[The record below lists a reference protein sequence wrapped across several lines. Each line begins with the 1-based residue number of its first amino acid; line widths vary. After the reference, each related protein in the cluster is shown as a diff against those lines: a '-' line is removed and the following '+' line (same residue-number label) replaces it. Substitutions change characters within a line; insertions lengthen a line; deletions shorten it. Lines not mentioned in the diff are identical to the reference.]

1 MATSKWIRL
10 NEGTAKLKVGVI
22 EGETYLFITG
32 LPRTSP
38 LWQRSID
45 RLGFAAASRYLVRR
59 VAPHERIT
67 VRDYQQVF
75 PGAAMALMDAA
86 DFRLEFG
93 GGSKES
99 SSESRE
105 RERRE
110 AMREVQ
116 AYALLGRNHL
126 GDRVYEDIGGRVIL
140 RESDWSR
147 TRERAGAAS
156 ADFLRISSDADA
168 DLCAEGVVASI
179 LKGEP
184 QRSDNMKVLHD
195 ALGLHTEE
203 KQLDFRARVDAAML
217 RHLRQAHATP
227 DGAYLDS
234 RDLYE
239 GIVPWQAGR
248 LGDGAMP
255 LPLSILVQRYLGDL
269 QGKSLLVTS
278 AYDAATFFYLTGAE
292 RIKAHP
298 GTKDMRALASTIVGD
313 AVQWEAREFDRV
325 VAGEQF
331 DAVIHNADRTRDGR
345 LDMARAAASLEA
357 LPVGGRAVFL
367 MPGGPIEAEEA
378 EFYGQLGRR
387 YRIIDA
393 YALDARMTAGV
404 GSDKGL
410 RVVYLSH
417 EAPDAATAP
426 GDWRALPVVHGWDEI
441 KTRVEEAIHR
451 AGVVGMEEDGLAVE
465 QRLRQENRLQRPY
478 MAFSKVGEAIAMAP
492 SDLQEG
498 LQAALSRVE
507 SLHGSVDEF
516 VMRELGYGEQTLADN
531 FAPEQIDALAVSLD
545 RMMRG
550 SALILAD
557 DTGMGKGRTIAG
569 HMAWAE
575 RRGMNVI
582 FMTDRASL
590 FSDIFRDLDDINES
604 GRFRPLI
611 VNRDVV
617 IEDLIGDK
625 GVWAQSDPPQ
635 YLESVIEAGTHLE
648 DMGRNLVLCTYS
660 QISTEDSAKAQ
671 WLKEQI
677 GNSLLILDESHL
689 AAGNDSNRAA
699 HMTEMVNGAKAVL
712 YSSATWAKT
721 EKNLTLYARAFPSS
735 INRAT
740 LAKSMAKGGE
750 NFATMF
756 SSMLAHDG
764 ALIRRE
770 HDVSRTE
777 FRFSDPVR
785 YRERN
790 VRYAD
795 AVSGI
800 MGQIAYLARDV
811 NRLTRSAEEDLI
823 RVLRE
828 AREARAAATGSILRS
843 TFGSGSMLYQ
853 VMRRMMTALA
863 VDQACDEALDAVQE
877 GRKPVLVFDDT
888 AESILARLMPQAQ
901 VDEQG
906 NRVVPMPTVSDL
918 LDQALERLLTVR
930 KQIVTE
936 QDVEDVEAERAAAI
950 AQEEAEARGEPAEGE
965 AAAEDG
971 EPAPGQAQGAEAPAE
986 EHVTVQAA
994 LNEEPAGR
1002 RRRVRRRERVVS
1014 LLEEMAADPER
1025 AEDLRSLVD
1034 GVNKI
1039 REGIKQLP
1047 EIPINVPDMIAE
1059 RMEAHGLRVG
1069 EISGRKNRIVATGT
1083 RDEQG
1088 RKLGMLVA
1096 RKGRKRHTNRVVR
1109 QFNSGELDVIVLN
1122 RSGATGLS
1130 LHASE
1135 RFEDRRQRHLF
1146 ELQAPS
1152 NPTERLQLL
1161 GRVQRR
1167 GEVVP
1172 PVVSFM
1178 SCGIHGEMRQQ
1189 MLNNRALRGLSANVR
1204 SSGDSFVANQS
1215 VPDLLTPL
1223 GAEVIRSYLLD
1234 NPGIA
1239 SRLMIDT
1246 KYLKDEGS
1254 AVGLSDQFTSRLA
1267 LLTNREQEIIYDGID
1282 ALYKEALDSNPEK
1295 ASSIEFLDNKVTE
1308 VSDSRRMLFG
1318 PDEHINQNV
1327 LSAFDGRVETMQI
1340 RWEEVV
1346 VPPKWD
1352 QVVDMVVASRKRLLE
1367 AGLARKVEPS
1377 RRSSASQGPIYVPE
1391 DAIAFRV
1398 SAAEAAEGYDVG
1410 DEAPSEQEEVEA
1422 GEALA
1427 PRSGVDASAFPFDPT
1442 TPWVIGAELPALQV
1456 QAEQA
1461 RVLNGHKPLKIYDAE
1476 VARERRM
1483 MAPVKDVELSPLAGD
1498 LDGIFHGLSIMALR
1512 AMEGMESIEAALIA
1526 EGDNPVK
1533 RAVLRRRWVGE
1544 FLHRAVPGAYLEM
1557 RIDEE
1562 RGVLR
1567 TGLILDVMVPE
1578 AKERRGQLASWG
1590 IKALMSDT
1598 RKVESIPMSRLAS
1611 TRASILYDAFDGRE
1625 RRTISLEMLRNLRET
1640 RRTRTAAVLVGNLYA
1655 AEEWALATG
1664 IGRPVLY
1671 TDIWG
1676 DRHRAVMMRPEM
1688 NNEVVLSSLPARAWD
1703 EGAIADIFCSVA
1715 RQEDRPGFL
1724 AHSSY
1729 VGATR
1734 DTDKVIFSRVNIRAK
1749 GQIERTSSGSGC
1761 HVFLGVGSKDRIS
1774 KTKVRRLLEV
1784 ERAALAAKD
1793 PEGPA
1798 SRIRVS
1804 ALRKTDGVMVV
1815 AQDHDERTI
1824 RAIVHII
1831 SKGVGL
1837 ELYARNGTWEHGEL
1851 LRAQQERYQQ
1861 HANDRA
1867 TFAIE
1872 PLQAALEAQDRA
1884 GAPRMAA

>member
-45 RLGFAAASRYLVRR
+45 RLGFGAASRYLVRR

-75 PGAAMALMDAA
+75 PTAGMALMDAA
-86 DFRLEFG
+86 DFRLDFG
-93 GGSKES
+93 SGGKES

-110 AMREVQ
+110 ALREVQ

-126 GDRVYEDIGGRVIL
+126 GDRVYGDIGGRVIL

-147 TRERAGAAS
+147 TRERAGTSS
-156 ADFLRISSDADA
+156 AEFLRIANDADA

-184 QRSDNMKVLHD
+184 QRSDNMKVLYE
-195 ALGLHTEE
+195 ALGLDTAE
-203 KQLDFRARVDAAML
+203 KQLDFRARIDAAML
-217 RHLRQAHATP
+217 RHLRQVHATP

-292 RIKAHP
+292 RILAHP
-298 GTKDMRALASTIVGD
+298 GAKDLSALAATIVGD
-313 AVQWEAREFDRV
+313 AVQWAALEFDRV
-325 VAGEQF
+325 PEGEQF

-345 LDMARAAASLEA
+345 LDVVRAAASLEA
-357 LPVGGRAVFL
+357 LPAGGRAVFL
-367 MPGGPIEAEEA
+367 MPGGSLGAEEA
-378 EFYGQLGRR
+378 EFYEQLGRR

-417 EAPDAATAP
+417 EVPDAASAP
-426 GDWRALPVVHGWDEI
+426 ADWRALPVVHGWDEI

-451 AGVVGMEEDGLAVE
+451 AGVVGMEEDGLAVD
-465 QRLRQENRLQRPY
+465 QRVRQENRLQRPY

-507 SLHGSVDEF
+507 SLHGPVDEF
-516 VMRELGYGEQTLADN
+516 VMRELGYGEQTLAEN
-531 FAPEQIDALAVSLD
+531 FAPEQVDALAVSLD

-550 SALILAD
+550 SAVILAD

-575 RRGMNVI
+575 RRGINVI

-625 GVWAQSDPPQ
+625 GVWAESDPPQ
-635 YLESVIEAGTHLE
+635 YLESIIEAGSRLE
-648 DMGRNLVLCTYS
+648 DVGRNLVLCTYS

-677 GNSLLILDESHL
+677 GNSLLILDEAHL

-699 HMTEMVNGAKAVL
+699 HMTEMVTGARAVL

-721 EKNLTLYARAFPSS
+721 EKNLALYARAFPSS

-740 LAKSMAKGGE
+740 LARSMGKGGE
-750 NFATMF
+750 NFSTMF
-756 SSMLAHDG
+756 SAMLAHDG

-777 FRFSDPVR
+777 FRFSDPAR

-790 VRYAD
+790 VRHAD
-795 AVSGI
+795 AVSGV
-800 MGQIAYLARDV
+800 MGQIAYLARDI
-811 NRLTRSAEEDLI
+811 NRLTRAAEEDLL

-853 VMRRMMTALA
+853 VMRRLMTALA
-863 VDQACDEALDAVQE
+863 VDQACDEALEAAQE

-888 AESILARLMPQAQ
+888 AEATLNRLLPQAQ
-901 VDEQG
+901 LDEQG
-906 NRVVPMPTVSDL
+906 NRIVPVPTVADL

-936 QDVEDVEAERAAAI
+936 QDVEDVEAELAAAA
-950 AQEEAEARGEPAEGE
+950 AQEEAEARGETAEG
-965 AAAEDG
+965 AA
-971 EPAPGQAQGAEAPAE
+971 PQAQAEGDETRGAETTAE
-986 EHVTVQAA
+986 EHVTAQAA
-994 LNEEPAGR
+994 LSEEPGGR
-1002 RRRVRRRERVVS
+1002 RRRARPRERAVS

-1025 AEDLRSLVD
+1025 AEDLRSLID

-1039 REGIKQLP
+1039 REGIRQLP

-1059 RMEAHGLRVG
+1059 RMQAHDLRVG
-1069 EISGRKNRIVATGT
+1069 EISGRKNRVVATGT
-1083 RDEQG
+1083 RDAQG
-1088 RKLGMLVA
+1088 RKLGMMVA
-1096 RKGRKRHTNRVVR
+1096 RKGLKRHTNRVVR
-1109 QFNSGELDVIVLN
+1109 QFNAGELDVIVLN

-1239 SRLMIDT
+1239 SRLMIDS

-1282 ALYKEALDSNPEK
+1282 ALYKEVLDSNPEK
-1295 ASSIEFLDNKVTE
+1295 ASSIEFLDNKVSE
-1308 VSDSRRMLFG
+1308 VAHSRQMLFG
-1318 PDEHINQNV
+1318 PDEHINQNL

-1340 RWEEVV
+1340 RWEEVH

-1352 QVVDMVVASRKRLLE
+1352 EVLDMVLASRKRLLE
-1367 AGLARKVEPS
+1367 AGLAVKADV
-1377 RRSSASQGPIYVPE
+1377 SSQARAPRGPIYVPE
-1391 DAIAFRV
+1391 EAIAFGP
-1398 SAAEAAEGYDVG
+1398 AQAKGDEEGYDPG
-1410 DEAPSEQEEVEA
+1410 DEAPSEQDEA
-1422 GEALA
+1422 EASEALA
-1427 PRSGVDASAFPFDPT
+1427 PREGVDASAFPFDPT
-1442 TPWVIGAELPALQV
+1442 SAWVLGAELPALQM
-1456 QAEQA
+1456 QSEHAQ
-1461 RVLNGHKPLKIYDAE
+1461 VLKGHKPLKIYDAE
-1476 VARERRM
+1476 IARERRI
-1483 MAPVKDVELSPLAGD
+1483 MAPVQGVELSPLAGD
-1498 LDGIFHGLSIMALR
+1498 LDAIFHGLSIMALR
-1512 AMEGMESIEAALIA
+1512 AMEGLESIEAALIS

-1533 RAVLRRRWVGE
+1533 RAVSRRRWVAE

-1557 RIDEE
+1557 RVDEE

-1567 TGLILDVMVPE
+1567 TGLILDVVVPE

-1590 IKALMSDT
+1590 IKALMSDS
-1598 RKVESIPMSRLAS
+1598 RKVESIPMSRLAA
-1611 TRASILYDAFDGRE
+1611 TRATVLYDVFDGRD
-1625 RRTISLEMLRNLRET
+1625 RRGISIEMMRNLREI
-1640 RRTRTAAVLVGNLYA
+1640 RRTRSAAVLVGNLYA

-1688 NNEVVLSSLPARAWD
+1688 NNEDVLSRLPARAWD
-1703 EGAIADIFCSVA
+1703 EGAIGDIFCSVA
-1715 RQEDRPGFL
+1715 AQTDRLGFM

-1729 VGATR
+1729 AGAMK
-1734 DTDKVIFSRVNIRAK
+1734 DVDKVKFGRVRIAAK
-1749 GQIERTSSGSGC
+1749 GKVEYDSAGDAC
-1761 HVFLGVGSKDRIS
+1761 HVFLGVGSKDRIG
-1774 KTKVRRLLEV
+1774 KHKVRRLLEV
-1784 ERAALAAKD
+1784 ERKALEAKD

-1804 ALRKTDGVMVV
+1804 ALRKSDGVMVL
-1815 AQDHDERTI
+1815 AQDHDESTIRTI
-1824 RAIVHII
+1824 VQII

-1837 ELYARNGTWEHGEL
+1837 ELYARNGTWEHDEIV
-1851 LRAQQERYQQ
+1851 RAQQARYQQ
-1861 HANDRA
+1861 HASDRA
-1867 TFAIE
+1867 AFAIE
-1872 PLQAALEAQDRA
+1872 PVQPAHEQQDRP
-1884 GAPRMAA
+1884 GVPRMAA

>member
-38 LWQRSID
+38 QWQRSVD
-45 RLGFAAASRYLVRR
+45 RLGFAAAARYLVRR

-67 VRDYQQVF
+67 VRDYQLVF
-75 PGAAMALMDAA
+75 PAAAMALMEAD

-93 GGSKES
+93 GGAKES

-105 RERRE
+105 RERRD

-116 AYALLGRNHL
+116 AYALIGRNHL

-140 RESDWSR
+140 RESDWTR
-147 TRERAGAAS
+147 TRERAGGGS
-156 ADFLRISSDADA
+156 AEFLRIRSDGDA

-184 QRSDNMKVLHD
+184 QRSENMKALHA
-195 ALGLHTEE
+195 ALGLESEE
-203 KQLDFRARVDAAML
+203 QKLDFRARIDAAML
-217 RHLRQAHATP
+217 RHLRRAHATP
-227 DGAYLDS
+227 DAAYLDS

-239 GIVPWQAGR
+239 GIVPWRAGF

-255 LPLSILVQRYLGDL
+255 LPLSVLVQRYLGDL

-278 AYDAATFFYLTGAE
+278 AYDGATFFYLNGAA
-292 RIKAHP
+292 RVKAHP
-298 GTKDMRALASTIVGD
+298 GAKDLRTLASAIVGD
-313 AVQWEAREFDRV
+313 VVQWDDHEFDRV
-325 VAGEQF
+325 EAGEQF
-331 DAVIHNADRTRDGR
+331 DAVIHNADRTHDGQ
-345 LDMARAAASLEA
+345 LDIARAAASLEA
-357 LPVGGRAVFL
+357 LPNGGRAVFL
-367 MPGGPIEAEEA
+367 MPGGPLQAAEA
-378 EFYGQLGRR
+378 EFYAQLGRR
-387 YRIIDA
+387 FRVIDA

-404 GSDKGL
+404 GSDTGL
-410 RVVYLSH
+410 RVVYVSN
-417 EAPDAATAP
+417 EAPDAAMAP
-426 GDWRALPVVHGWDEI
+426 ADWRAIPTVLGWDEI

-451 AGVVGMEEDGLAVE
+451 AGVVGMEEDGLEVE

-478 MAFSKVGEAIAMAP
+478 MAFSKAGEAISMAP
-492 SDLQEG
+492 ADLQEG

-507 SLHGSVDEF
+507 SLHGPVDDF
-516 VMRELGYGEQTLADN
+516 VMRELGYGEQTLTEN

-575 RRGMNVI
+575 RRGMNVV

-635 YLESVIEAGTHLE
+635 YLEAAIEAGAHLE
-648 DMGRNLVLCTYS
+648 GLGRNLILCTYS

-671 WLKEQI
+671 WLKEQM

-699 HMTEMVNGAKAVL
+699 HMTEMVNGARAVL

-721 EKNLTLYARAFPSS
+721 EKNLALYARAFPSS

-740 LAKSMAKGGE
+740 LTKSMAKGGE

-777 FRFSDPVR
+777 FAFPDPER
-785 YRERN
+785 YRARN
-790 VRYAD
+790 VEYAD
-795 AVSGI
+795 AVSEI
-800 MGQIAYLARDV
+800 MGQIAYLARDI
-811 NRLTRSAEEDLI
+811 NRLTRAAEEDTI
-823 RVLRE
+823 RILRE
-828 AREARAAATGSILRS
+828 AREARTAATASILRS

-853 VMRRMMTALA
+853 VMRRLMTALA
-863 VDQACDEALDAVQE
+863 VDQACDEALEAVQA

-888 AESILARLMPQAQ
+888 AESTLTRLMPQSQ
-901 VDEQG
+901 LDEQG
-906 NRVVPMPTVSDL
+906 NRIVPMPTVADL

-930 KQIVTE
+930 KEIVTE
-936 QDVEDVEAERAAAI
+936 EDVEEVEAERAADQAR
-950 AQEEAEARGEPAEGE
+950 EEAEARGEAVEAEAEG
-965 AAAEDG
+965 DG
-971 EPAPGQAQGAEAPAE
+971 EPTAERAQAPADATE
-986 EHVTVQAA
+986 EHVTVEGA
-994 LNEEPAGR
+994 LGEEAAGR
-1002 RRRVRRRERVVS
+1002 RRRSRPRSRSVS
-1014 LLEEMAADPER
+1014 LLEEMAADPLQ
-1025 AEDLRSLVD
+1025 AEDLRSLTD
-1034 GVNKI
+1034 GVEKI
-1039 REGIKQLP
+1039 REGIRTLP
-1047 EIPINVPDMIAE
+1047 QIQINVPDMIAE
-1059 RMEAHGLRVG
+1059 RMEAQGLRVG
-1069 EISGRKNRIVATGT
+1069 EISGRKNRVVATGS
-1083 RDEQG
+1083 RDERG
-1088 RKLGMLVA
+1088 RRLGKMTP
-1096 RKGRKRHTNRVVR
+1096 RKDRKRHTNRVVR

-1135 RFEDRRQRHLF
+1135 RFEDRRQRQLF

-1178 SCGIHGEMRQQ
+1178 SCGIYGEMRQQ

-1204 SSGDSFVANQS
+1204 SSGDSFVTNQS

-1223 GAEVIRSYLLD
+1223 GSEVIRSYLLD

-1239 SRLMIDT
+1239 SRLMIDA

-1254 AVGLSDQFTSRLA
+1254 ALGLSDQFTSRLA
-1267 LLTNREQEIIYDGID
+1267 LLTNREQEIVYDGVD
-1282 ALYKEALDSNPEK
+1282 ALYREVLDTNPER
-1295 ASSIEFLDNKVTE
+1295 AASIEFLDNKVSE
-1308 VSDSRRMLFG
+1308 VSESRRLLFG
-1318 PDEHINQNV
+1318 PGEEINQNV

-1340 RWEEVV
+1340 RWEEVI

-1352 QVVDMVVASRKRLLE
+1352 EVLDQVAAARKRLME
-1367 AGLARKVEPS
+1367 ARLARKMDLPQP
-1377 RRSSASQGPIYVPE
+1377 AGAALAPIYVPE
-1391 DAIAFRV
+1391 EAIAFGPV
-1398 SAAEAAEGYDVG
+1398 ESTAPVDGYESG
-1410 DEAPSEQEEVEA
+1410 DEAPSELEEAEA
-1422 GEALA
+1422 RDALA
-1427 PRSGVDASAFPFDPT
+1427 SRSGLDVTAFPFDPT
-1442 TPWVIGAELPALQV
+1442 APWVLGGELPSLQV
-1456 QAEQA
+1456 QEQDGQA
-1461 RVLNGHKPLKIYDAE
+1461 LKGHKPLKIHDPA
-1476 VARERRM
+1476 VARERKLVE
-1483 MAPVKDVELSPLAGD
+1483 PVKNIELSPLAAD
-1498 LDGIFHGLSIMALR
+1498 LDAIFHGLSIMALR
-1512 AMEGMESIEAALIA
+1512 SMEGMGSIEAALIS

-1544 FLHRAVPGAYLEM
+1544 FLHKAVPGAMLEL
-1557 RIDEE
+1557 RVDEE

-1567 TGLILDVMVPE
+1567 TGLILDVQVPE

-1590 IKALMSDT
+1590 VKALMSDT
-1598 RKVESIPMSRLAS
+1598 RKVESLPMSRLAS
-1611 TRASILYDAFDGRE
+1611 TRASILYDVFDGRE
-1625 RRTISLEMLRNLRET
+1625 RRTVLLDMLRNLRES
-1640 RRTRTAAVLVGNLYA
+1640 RRTRTATVLVGNLYA

-1664 IGRPVLY
+1664 VGRPVLY
-1671 TDIWG
+1671 KDIWG
-1676 DRHRAVMMRPEM
+1676 DRHRAVMLRPEM
-1688 NNEVVLSSLPARAWD
+1688 NNEFMLERLPSRAWD
-1703 EGAIADIFCSVA
+1703 EKTIADIFCGVA
-1715 RQEDRPGFL
+1715 QRQDRPGFL
-1724 AHSSY
+1724 AHTSY
-1729 VGATR
+1729 TGATK
-1734 DTDKVIFSRVNIRAK
+1734 DTDKVIFSRVNVTGRGVVERDSAGQKCQIYLGIGAK
-1749 GQIERTSSGSGC
+1749 E
-1761 HVFLGVGSKDRIS
+1761 RIS
-1774 KTKVRRLLEV
+1774 KTKVRRLV
-1784 ERAALAAKD
+1784 ETERKALLAKD

-1798 SRIRVS
+1798 ARIRVS
-1804 ALRKTDGVMVV
+1804 ALRKTDGVQVL
-1815 AQDHDERTI
+1815 AEDHDEATI
-1824 RAIVHII
+1824 RAMVHII
-1831 SKGVGL
+1831 AKGVGL
-1837 ELYARNGTWEHGEL
+1837 ELYARNGTWEHGEIV
-1851 LRAQQERYQQ
+1851 RAQQEQYLR

-1867 TFAIE
+1867 VFDIE
-1872 PLQAALEAQDRA
+1872 PVEVAGEREEAA